1 MKIHDDSERSLAS
14 LARAYDV
21 SERIMHGKWN
31 FLLFGIDNSR
41 GLKS

>member
-1 MKIHDDSERSLAS
+1 MIILSARWLRSLAHI
-14 LARAYDV
+14 YDV

-31 FLLFGIDNSR
+31 FLLYGIDNSR